1 MKSNTCD
8 LTKQGGGLSCILL
21 EVEKSAVYNEL
32 NQKQTLQLRLLAE
45 ELVGMLP
52 ELLKNYEGRFWL
64 ESEAQEFKL
73 HVALSAPE
81 IDFAQHQNL
90 LAVSTSGKNAAD
102 TGIMGKIRAAAESL
116 LLYAGY
122 DLFHLRILRL
132 YVDAG
137 TVQKAGSAGKE
148 RGRLGRAG
156 KIHRCQT
163 GGRRTGG
170 HQGQA
175 GGYHRSKSLCIRAR
189 VKIPRRRA
197 ARLPLPLAL
206 PADRPVSGQL
216 PLLFAARVLFWSF
229 LPPVYPQPAWSKAE
243 RPPRNRREGA
253 FFA

>member
-90 LAVSTSGKNAAD
+90 LAVSTSGKNAAA
-102 TGIMGKIRAAAESL
+102 TGIMGKVRAAAESL
-116 LLYAGY
+116 LLYADSPDVAPTFIFANTESPDMTFSTSAY
-122 DLFHLRILRL
+122 YAYTWTLEQYKKQVQQEKSADAWDELEKSIVARL
-132 YVDAG
+132 ADDVLVGIKGKHVDII
-137 TVQKAGSAGKE
+137 VQKA
-148 RGRLGRAG
+148 
-156 KIHRCQT
+156 
-163 GGRRTGG
+163 
-170 HQGQA
+170 
-175 GGYHRSKSLCIRAR
+175 
-189 VKIPRRRA
+189 
-197 ARLPLPLAL
+197 
-206 PADRPVSGQL
+206 
-216 PLLFAARVLFWSF
+216 FA
-229 LPPVYPQPAWSKAE
+229 
-243 RPPRNRREGA
+243 
-253 FFA
+253 